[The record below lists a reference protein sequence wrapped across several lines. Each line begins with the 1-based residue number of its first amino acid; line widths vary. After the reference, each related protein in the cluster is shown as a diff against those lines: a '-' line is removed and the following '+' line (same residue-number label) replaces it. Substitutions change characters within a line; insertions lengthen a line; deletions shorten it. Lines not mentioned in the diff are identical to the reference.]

1 MDSAVEQND
10 CRLIWSKKSLP
21 EDIYIDTLISLL
33 NNDNTANAT
42 KIQSSSNTKAFQAF
56 VLDEL
61 VFIKF
66 FSIRGFRDRLFF
78 RKSRASRA
86 MEGTIRLLE
95 KGFLSPDL
103 IAAGEIKK
111 NLMPEGSFL
120 ITEWL
125 EGCRDVYRFFD
136 EIFDAPFSEYLQK
149 KRDFIRAAGRLVG
162 KMHKTGIFHGDLR
175 VGNILLTGANDRP
188 LFYFIDNERTKYF
201 HKGIPSRLRKKNLV
215 QVNML
220 IMPQI
225 TFTDRL
231 RFFKAYLEE
240 NPELKP
246 AEKELTRKIFMKTRE
261 RLQKKSPDIWRKS

>member
-1 MDSAVEQND
+1 MDTFRSKND

-21 EDIYIDTLISLL
+21 EGIYIDTLISLL
-33 NNDNTANAT
+33 NNENTANAT
-42 KIQSSSNTKAFQAF
+42 QIQSSANTKAWKVF
-56 VLDEL
+56 VLNKL
-61 VFIKF
+61 LFIKF
-66 FSIRGFRDRLFF
+66 FSIRGFRDRIFF
-78 RKSRASRA
+78 RKSRAYRA
-86 MEGTIRLLE
+86 MEGTVRLLE

-103 IAAGEIKK
+103 IAAGDIKK
-111 NLMPEGSFL
+111 NLVPEGSFL

-136 EIFDAPFSEYLQK
+136 EIFDAPLSEYLQK
-149 KRDFIRAAGRLVG
+149 KRDFIKTAGRLVG
-162 KMHKTGIFHGDLR
+162 KMHKIGIFHGDLR
-175 VGNILLTGANDRP
+175 VGNILLTGENNNP
-188 LFYFIDNERTKYF
+188 FFYFIDNERTKYF
-201 HKGIPSRLRKKNLV
+201 HNRIPSRLRGKNLV
-215 QVNML
+215 QLNML

-246 AEKELTRKIFMKTRE
+246 AEKELIRKTFMKTRE